1 MTVASLSDLMLAA
14 EQADSD
20 YRVAVVG
27 AANARADYEEQYH
40 KALAIADGTS
50 QAQREKSAEKMAFQW
65 KRPQLLAEAQEKAA
79 RTHVQVLLGLLVA
92 QQSINK
98 FAGVQDGGGMNADY
112 GNDEW

>member
-1 MTVASLSDLMLAA
+1 MTTLSELMAAA

-27 AANARADYEEQYH
+27 AANARADYERAYYR
-40 KALAIADGTS
+40 ALANAAGTS
-50 QAQREKSAEKMAFQW
+50 QSARQAIAEAEVVDFLIE
-65 KRPQLLAEAQEKAA
+65 RHLAEAQEKAA

-98 FAGVQDGGGMNADY
+98 FAGVQDGGD
-112 GNDEW
+112 W